1 MLTTALLSRH
11 LKKQQALLA
20 EGMVA
25 GKAVADK
32 ALADKAVA
40 SAKVVAMPYEEP
52 DAALED
58 EGVPLTAEQAAQLR
72 VRLRKSGSLLSPW
85 RLIAGQA
92 AVGVLLAL
100 ATWLATGKSAVA
112 MSVAYGALAV
122 VIPAALFA
130 RGLMSQFSSM
140 NAITAGFGFFVW
152 EMLKIAVTIALMAVA
167 PKLVEGLDWLAM
179 LIGLIVT
186 MKAVWL
192 VLWLS
197 GKFKIA
203 GATE

>member
-1 MLTTALLSRH
+1 MFTTALLSRH
-11 LKKQQALLA
+11 LKKQQALQ
-20 EGMVA
+20 A
-25 GKAVADK
+25 GKTVAE
-32 ALADKAVA
+32 
-40 SAKVVAMPYEEP
+40 KVIVKPLEEP
-52 DAALED
+52 DVAAED
-58 EGVPLTAEQAAQLR
+58 DVVPLTAEQAAQLR
-72 VRLRKSGSLLSPW
+72 VRLRKTGSLLSPW

-92 AVGVLLAL
+92 VAGALLAL
-100 ATWLATGKSAVA
+100 AAWLVTGKSAVA
-112 MSVAYGALAV
+112 VSVAYGALAV

-140 NAITAGFGFFVW
+140 NALTAGFGFFVW
-152 EMLKIAVTIALMAVA
+152 EMLKIAVTIVLMAVA

-197 GKFKIA
+197 GKFSPA
-203 GATE
+203 RAAE

>member
-1 MLTTALLSRH
+1 MLTAALLSRH
-11 LKKQQALLA
+11 LKKKQALLA
-20 EGMVA
+20 
-25 GKAVADK
+25 GKTVTVK
-32 ALADKAVA
+32 AIVKPL
-40 SAKVVAMPYEEP
+40 EEL
-52 DAALED
+52 DVALED
-58 EGVPLTAEQAAQLR
+58 DGVPLTAEQAAQLR
-72 VRLRKSGSLLSPW
+72 VRLRKTGSLLSPW

-92 AVGVLLAL
+92 GVGVLLAL
-100 ATWLATGKSAVA
+100 SAWLVTGKSVVAV
-112 MSVAYGALAV
+112 SVAYGALAV

-152 EMLKIAVTIALMAVA
+152 EMLKIAVTIALIAVA

-197 GKFKIA
+197 GKFKITS
-203 GATE
+203 ATE

>member
-20 EGMVA
+20 GETVVDTVVKPTQA
-25 GKAVADK
+25 AKRVIRPLEEEQDTAD
-32 ALADKAVA
+32 D
-40 SAKVVAMPYEEP
+40 
-52 DAALED
+52 
-58 EGVPLTAEQAAQLR
+58 GVPLTAEQAAQLR

-92 AVGVLLAL
+92 SVGVLLAL
-100 ATWLATGKSAVA
+100 AAWLVTGNSAVA
-112 MSVAYGALAV
+112 VSVAYGALAV

-152 EMLKIAVTIALMAVA
+152 EMLKIAVTIALIAVA
-167 PKLVEGLDWLAM
+167 PKLVQGLDWLAM

-203 GATE
+203 GSTE

>member
-20 EGMVA
+20 GD
-25 GKAVADK
+25 AVAE
-32 ALADKAVA
+32 
-40 SAKVVAMPYEEP
+40 KVIVNIVKPLEEP
-52 DAALED
+52 DLAVED
-58 EGVPLTAEQAAQLR
+58 DVVPLTAEQAALLR
-72 VRLRKSGSLLSPW
+72 VSLRKSGSLISPW

-92 AVGVLLAL
+92 GVGVLLAL
-100 ATWLATGKSAVA
+100 VVWLVTGKSVVAV
-112 MSVAYGALAV
+112 SVAYGALAV

-140 NAITAGFGFFVW
+140 NAMTAGFGFFVW
-152 EMLKIAVTIALMAVA
+152 EMLKIAVTIALIAVA
-167 PKLVEGLDWLAM
+167 PKLVQGLDWLAM

>member
-1 MLTTALLSRH
+1 ML
-11 LKKQQALLA
+11 
-20 EGMVA
+20 A
-25 GKAVADK
+25 GETVADK
-32 ALADKAVA
+32 VVKLTQA
-40 SAKVVAMPYEEP
+40 AKVVARPYEEL
-52 DAALED
+52 DTARED
-58 EGVPLTAEQAAQLR
+58 EGVPLTAAQAAQLR

-92 AVGVLLAL
+92 GVGVLLAL
-100 ATWLATGKSAVA
+100 AVWLVTGKSAVA
-112 MSVAYGALAV
+112 VSVAYGALAV

-152 EMLKIAVTIALMAVA
+152 EMLKIAVTIALIAVA

-197 GKFKIA
+197 GKFKVT
-203 GATE
+203 GTTE

>member
-20 EGMVA
+20 GET
-25 GKAVADK
+25 VADRT
-32 ALADKAVA
+32 ADKAVA
-40 SAKVVAMPYEEP
+40 PAKVVARPYEEM
-52 DAALED
+52 DTALED
-58 EGVPLTAEQAAQLR
+58 DGVPLTAEQAAQLR
-72 VRLRKSGSLLSPW
+72 VRLRKTGSLLSPW

-100 ATWLATGKSAVA
+100 TVWVVTGKSAVA
-112 MSVAYGALAV
+112 VSVAYGALAV

-152 EMLKIAVTIALMAVA
+152 EMLKIAVTIALIAVA

-197 GKFKIA
+197 GKFKIT
-203 GATE
+203 GVTE

>member
-20 EGMVA
+20 GET
-25 GKAVADK
+25 VADRT
-32 ALADKAVA
+32 ADKAVA
-40 SAKVVAMPYEEP
+40 PAKVVARPYEEM
-52 DAALED
+52 DTALED
-58 EGVPLTAEQAAQLR
+58 DGVPLTAEQAAQLR
-72 VRLRKSGSLLSPW
+72 VRLRKTGSLLSPW

-100 ATWLATGKSAVA
+100 TVWVVTGKSAVA
-112 MSVAYGALAV
+112 VSVAYGALAV

-152 EMLKIAVTIALMAVA
+152 EMLKIAVTIALIAVA

-197 GKFKIA
+197 GKFNIT
-203 GATE
+203 GVTE

>member
-11 LKKQQALLA
+11 LKKKQQALQ
-20 EGMVA
+20 A
-25 GKAVADK
+25 GKSTVEK
-32 ALADKAVA
+32 PVFKML
-40 SAKVVAMPYEEP
+40 EE
-52 DAALED
+52 DAAPEED
-58 EGVPLTAEQAAQLR
+58 VVPLTAEQAAQLR

-85 RLIAGQA
+85 RLIAGQMV
-92 AVGVLLAL
+92 VGALLAL
-100 ATWLATGKSAVA
+100 AVWLVTGKSALA

-140 NAITAGFGFFVW
+140 NALTAGFGFFVW

-179 LIGLIVT
+179 LIGLIIT
-186 MKAVWL
+186 MKAIWL

-197 GKFKIA
+197 GKFSPA
-203 GATE
+203 GITE

>member
-20 EGMVA
+20 GET
-25 GKAVADK
+25 VADRT
-32 ALADKAVA
+32 ADKAVA
-40 SAKVVAMPYEEP
+40 PAKVVARPYEEM
-52 DAALED
+52 DTALED
-58 EGVPLTAEQAAQLR
+58 DGVPLTAEQAAQLR
-72 VRLRKSGSLLSPW
+72 VRLRKTGSLLSPW

-100 ATWLATGKSAVA
+100 TVWVVTGKSAVA
-112 MSVAYGALAV
+112 VSVAYGALAV

-152 EMLKIAVTIALMAVA
+152 EMLKIAVTIALIAVA

-197 GKFKIA
+197 GKFNIT
-203 GATE
+203 GVNE

>member
-1 MLTTALLSRH
+1 MLTTALLSKH
-11 LKKQQALLA
+11 LKKQQALQ
-20 EGMVA
+20 A
-25 GKAVADK
+25 GKTVAERP
-32 ALADKAVA
+32 
-40 SAKVVAMPYEEP
+40 VVKSLDDP

-58 EGVPLTAEQAAQLR
+58 DGVPLTAEQAAQLR
-72 VRLRKSGSLLSPW
+72 VRLRKTGSLLSPW

-92 AVGVLLAL
+92 GVGALLAL
-100 ATWLATGKSAVA
+100 AAWLITGKSTVAV
-112 MSVAYGALAV
+112 SVAYGAVAV

-152 EMLKIAVTIALMAVA
+152 EMLKIAVTIALIAVA

-203 GATE
+203 GTTE

>member
-11 LKKQQALLA
+11 LKKQQALQA
-20 EGMVA
+20 DQ
-25 GKAVADK
+25 AVAEK
-32 ALADKAVA
+32 ALVK
-40 SAKVVAMPYEEP
+40 PLEEP
-52 DAALED
+52 DVMPED
-58 EGVPLTAEQAAQLR
+58 DVVPLTAEQAAQLR
-72 VRLRKSGSLLSPW
+72 VRLRKTGSLLSPW

-92 AVGVLLAL
+92 IVGALLAL
-100 ATWLATGKSAVA
+100 AVWLVTGKSAMAV
-112 MSVAYGALAV
+112 SVAYGALAV
-122 VIPAALFA
+122 VIPAVLFA

-152 EMLKIAVTIALMAVA
+152 EMLKIAVTIALIAVA

-197 GKFKIA
+197 GKLSSA

>member
-11 LKKQQALLA
+11 LKKQQALQ
-20 EGMVA
+20 A
-25 GKAVADK
+25 GKT
-32 ALADKAVA
+32 
-40 SAKVVAMPYEEP
+40 VVEKPVKPVVMPLDEP

-58 EGVPLTAEQAAQLR
+58 DVVPLTAEQAAQLR
-72 VRLRKSGSLLSPW
+72 VRLRKTGSLLSPW

-92 AVGVLLAL
+92 AVGALLAL
-100 ATWLATGKSAVA
+100 AAWGVTGKSTVAV
-112 MSVAYGALAV
+112 SVAYGALAV

-140 NAITAGFGFFVW
+140 NALTAGFGFFVW
-152 EMLKIAVTIALMAVA
+152 EMLKIVVTIVLIAVA
-167 PKLVEGLDWLAM
+167 PKLVADLDWLAL
-179 LIGLIVT
+179 LISLIVT

-197 GKFKIA
+197 GKFRPVTA
-203 GATE
+203 AE

>member
-11 LKKQQALLA
+11 LKKQQALQ
-20 EGMVA
+20 A
-25 GKAVADK
+25 GKTEAE
-32 ALADKAVA
+32 
-40 SAKVVAMPYEEP
+40 KVIVKPLEEP

-58 EGVPLTAEQAAQLR
+58 DVVTLTAEQAAQLR
-72 VRLRKSGSLLSPW
+72 VRLRKTGSLLSPW

-92 AVGVLLAL
+92 VVGVLLTL
-100 ATWLATGKSAVA
+100 AAWLVTGKSAVA
-112 MSVAYGALAV
+112 VSVAYGALAV

-140 NAITAGFGFFVW
+140 NALTAGFGFFVW
-152 EMLKIAVTIALMAVA
+152 EMLKIVVTIVLIAVA
-167 PKLVEGLDWLAM
+167 PKLVADLDWLAL
-179 LIGLIVT
+179 LISLIVT

-197 GKFKIA
+197 GKFKTA

>member
-20 EGMVA
+20 GEPVA
-25 GKAVADK
+25 EKAVK
-32 ALADKAVA
+32 
-40 SAKVVAMPYEEP
+40 SVVRPLEEP
-52 DAALED
+52 DSAPED
-58 EGVPLTAEQAAQLR
+58 DVVPLTAEQAAQLR
-72 VRLRKSGSLLSPW
+72 VRLRKTGSLLSPW

-92 AVGVLLAL
+92 CVGVLLAL
-100 ATWLATGKSAVA
+100 ATWLVTAQPTVAV
-112 MSVAYGALAV
+112 SVAYGALAV

-167 PKLVEGLDWLAM
+167 PKLVDGLDWLAM

-197 GKFKIA
+197 GKFRMA
-203 GATE
+203 SVTE